1 MRHGTAAVKPRPVQ
15 SAPVP
20 LRGPLLIGFDGSDS
34 ARRAVEY
41 AARVL
46 PGAEAVVAHVWHPYG
61 RRTPGGL
68 PGPLDVMV
76 REGARQEDVESATE
90 SETLARRGAGL
101 AASLGLAATARSVS
115 SDRNPGPALMEL
127 AGELGAELIVI
138 GPRGLS
144 TVAAALRD
152 GTSRH
157 LALRSPI
164 PVLVVPEQPA

>member
-1 MRHGTAAVKPRPVQ
+1 MRHVASP
-15 SAPVP
+15 
-20 LRGPLLIGFDGSDS
+20 GPLLIGFDGSPS

-41 AARVL
+41 TARLL
-46 PGAEAVVAHVWHPYG
+46 PGAETVVAHVWHPYG

-68 PGPLDVMV
+68 PGPLDSLV
-76 REGARQEDVESATE
+76 REGARKEDVEAATE
-90 SETLARRGAGL
+90 SDELARQGAEL

-115 SDRNPGPALMEL
+115 SDRNAGPALMEL
-127 AGELGAELIVI
+127 AGQVGAELIVI

-157 LALRSPI
+157 LALRSPV
-164 PVLVVPEQPA
+164 PVLVVPEQAG

>member
-1 MRHGTAAVKPRPVQ
+1 M
-15 SAPVP
+15 PVP
-20 LRGPLLIGFDGSDS
+20 LRGPLLIGYDGSPS
-34 ARRAVEY
+34 SERALEY

-46 PGAEAVVAHVWHPYG
+46 PGAETVVAHVWHPYG

-68 PGPLDVMV
+68 PGPLDALV
-76 REGARQEDVESATE
+76 REGARKEDVEAATE
-90 SETLARRGAGL
+90 SDAVARRGA
-101 AASLGLAATARSVS
+101 ARATELGLAATPRSVS

-157 LALRSPI
+157 LALRSPV
-164 PVLVVPEQPA
+164 PVLVVPEQPE

>member
-15 SAPVP
+15 SASVP

-41 AARVL
+41 AARLL

-68 PGPLDVMV
+68 PGPLDQMV
-76 REGARQEDVESATE
+76 REGARKEDVESATE
-90 SETLARRGAGL
+90 SDALARRGAEL
-101 AASLGLAATARSVS
+101 ATSLGLTAAPRSVS
-115 SDRNPGPALMEL
+115 SDRNPGPALMQL
-127 AGELGAELIVI
+127 ADELGAELIVI

-157 LALRSPI
+157 LALRSPV
-164 PVLVVPEQPA
+164 PVLVVPEGTD